1 MAVISKNIFVVNC
14 DKSKFESVFSRK
26 RNSDII
32 NYYEIRQ
39 RLTNNDVFKCPPSP
53 DIIEFQIIKKLNS
66 FSKCRKTEF
75 LFFYVD
81 DLSTDFLNYLKSIFN
96 ECEFPVNFHL
106 LIDKDDIIPTIHTEF
121 NSVQILENF

>member
-39 RLTNNDVFKCPPSP
+39 RLTNNDVFKCPPSS
-53 DIIEFQIIKKLNS
+53 DIVEFQIIKKLNA

-81 DLSTDFLNYLKSIFN
+81 NLSNDFLNYLKSIFT

-106 LIDKDDIIPTIHTEF
+106 LLEKDQSVPKIHTEF